1 MSAQTVKEIRAK
13 FTADLSDY
21 RKKVQEAGRVSQS
34 FQDEITRI
42 QQTMRTTRNVTDTEM
57 KKVSS
62 ALSAAGKRAEQ
73 LGRQTKSLLSDES
86 ELTRAVEEQEGALD
100 RMEGEYTDLQG
111 TAGRLSDIF
120 DQVQAATK
128 GLDLSTPLQAQIS
141 AAEADIDRYAGE
153 IERLQQ
159 LMEQSKAGHNSMLQ
173 MDDGSIVTLQEA
185 NQRLQEMIS
194 LSDQAAARY
203 ERLSQAAQAVGAD
216 NMQYASTAGLK
227 QLQTEIGN
235 ANSKMESLGVKAGQT
250 SSRLLTYQ
258 QRLDEVRSR
267 QQQTATATDSLGQQI
282 RKLGAQASGSGL
294 SGFSSVLS
302 GLGDRVRNLGSIALD
317 AAKSGLANLWDKI
330 KSIGSSSKSSR
341 SGLEG
346 MVKSIRN
353 IGVVSLGLNVAK
365 SLFGQLRSIV
375 SSYVSENEALS
386 DTVTQLKNGL
396 GNALAP
402 AINLV
407 INAVSKLL
415 PYIISISD
423 AIASLIT
430 NLFGTG
436 WTTVSTGASSASDAV
451 DSVTDST
458 NAATAAQEEYNRT
471 VAGFDQITKLDDNSS
486 SGSSGG
492 SGGGA
497 TTSTTDSTSGI
508 AAAALSWLDDL
519 TAALSDMWDVCK
531 DAWDNVGSVVME
543 SAQAAW
549 DAVKSVVLDVGSTI
563 YDVWTDGT
571 GQTYV
576 ESLLLWFGSLLDIV
590 ASLAGTFDEAW
601 NHAGQG
607 ESVISSLLTAATNVN
622 NMLTSIGT
630 AFANVWNNGT
640 GTEVWSNLLNIITDV
655 NNIVGNLASSFT
667 KAWNEGERGE
677 GIIQALIDPINTV
690 LGYIQKATS
699 ATAEWADNLDFG
711 PLLTAIKGVLS
722 AIDPII
728 DTIGDVLETIWENV
742 ILPLGSWLTEVGLPD
757 LLAGVQGFLET
768 ISEDLTM
775 LWDYVILPLF
785 TWLEDIGVFQAVYDV
800 FMDLWDA
807 VGGFFTGIFD
817 SAQTL
822 YKVFE
827 TISAFIQTLSSVSL
841 WDILTGSD
849 AWDEAWSSF
858 ELEVSAIWAD
868 DDETSEVVD
877 TVTGGDQS
885 IDVSVNSKMGSVWSS
900 SAYGMLME
908 TEDKSL
914 MVTANS
920 KMGSQWSSSAYKAA
934 TASDIIATTTEN
946 IKMGSTWS
954 SSAYKAATATNKS
967 ATTTEN
973 IKKGSTW
980 SSEAYGVL
988 SSATAKTVTIS
999 ATIGKKLTLKQ
1010 LVDTSKTLQ
1019 LKIAA
1024 NGSTITGATMSVAA
1038 RGGIVS
1044 AATLFGGNLLAG
1056 EAGAEAIVPLEN
1068 HTEWLDMVAD
1078 RLKESTQSGGNGQPV
1093 QIIVYVGGDRLV
1105 DKVVDGVNA
1114 ITTRTGNCPIYV

>member
-1 MSAQTVKEIRAK
+1 MSAQTITEIRAK

-34 FQDEITRI
+34 FQDEISQI
-42 QQTMRTTRNVTDTEM
+42 QQTMKSTRSVTDAEM

-86 ELTRAVEEQEGALD
+86 ELTRAVEEQRGALD
-100 RMEGEYTDLQG
+100 RMEGEYSTLQG
-111 TAGRLSDIF
+111 TVDRLGGVF
-120 DQVQAATK
+120 DQVKEATK
-128 GLDLSTPLQAQIS
+128 GIDLSTSLQEQIDQAS
-141 AAEADIDRYAGE
+141 GDIDRYAGE

-159 LMEQSKAGHNSMLQ
+159 LMDQSRAGHNSMLQ
-173 MDDGSIVTLQEA
+173 MDDGSIVTLQQA

-203 ERLSQAAQAVGAD
+203 DRLSQAAAAVGAD
-216 NMQYASTAGLK
+216 NLQYASNAGLK
-227 QLQTEIGN
+227 QLQTEIGA
-235 ANSKMESLGVKAGQT
+235 ANSKLESLGVKAGQT

-267 QQQTATATDSLGQQI
+267 QQQTAAATDSLGQEISQ
-282 RKLGAQASGSGL
+282 LGTQASGGGL

-302 GLGDRVRNLGSIALD
+302 GLGEQVKSLGSAALG
-317 AAKSGLANLWDKI
+317 AAKSGLTSLWDKI
-330 KSIGSSSKSSR
+330 RSIGSSSRSSR
-341 SGLEG
+341 SGLES

-375 SSYVSENEALS
+375 SSYVNENEALS
-386 DTVTQLKNGL
+386 NTVTQLKNGL

-415 PYIISISD
+415 PYIISITD

-458 NAATAAQEEYNRT
+458 NAATAAKEAYNRT

-486 SGSSGG
+486 SSGG
-492 SGGGA
+492 SGGSGA
-497 TTSTTDSTSGI
+497 NTSTTDSTSGI

-531 DAWDNVGSVVME
+531 AAWDNVGAGVME
-543 SAQAAW
+543 SAQTAW
-549 DAVKSVVLDVGSTI
+549 NTVKSVVLDVGSTI

-607 ESVISSLLTAATNVN
+607 EGVISSLLTAATKVN

-630 AFANVWNNGT
+630 AFANVWSNGT

-655 NNIVGNLASSFT
+655 NNTVGNLASSFT
-667 KAWNEGERGE
+667 KAWNEGSRGE

-699 ATAEWADNLDFG
+699 ATAKWADNLDFG
-711 PLLTAIKGVLS
+711 PLLDAVKGALS
-722 AIDPII
+722 AIDPIV

-742 ILPLGSWLTEVGLPD
+742 ILPLGSWLVEVGLPD
-757 LLAGVQGFLET
+757 LLSGVQSALEM
-768 ISEDLTM
+768 ISSGLTT

-800 FMDLWDA
+800 FMGIWDA
-807 VGGFFTGIFD
+807 VGGIFTGLTEAYQFVTKII
-817 SAQTL
+817 QM
-822 YKVFE
+822 V
-827 TISAFIQTLSSVSL
+827 SAFIQTISSVSL

-858 ELEVSAIWAD
+858 EVEVSAIWAD
-868 DDETSEVVD
+868 DDSEEIAD
-877 TVTGGDQS
+877 TVTGGPYNVQANVGAVEAGWSDPEAYEIASSAGETKKTVTVTAGAKKGS
-885 IDVSVNSKMGSVWSS
+885 IDS
-900 SAYGMLME
+900 
-908 TEDKSL
+908 
-914 MVTANS
+914 
-920 KMGSQWSSSAYKAA
+920 
-934 TASDIIATTTEN
+934 TASSVLNAASKTVTTT
-946 IKMGSTWS
+946 
-954 SSAYKAATATNKS
+954 ATV
-967 ATTTEN
+967 
-973 IKKGSTW
+973 KKGSTWIAEGYKALTAASKSVTTSMNVKKGSSW

-1010 LVDTSKTLQ
+1010 LVDTSKTLS

-1044 AATLFGGNLLAG
+1044 AATLLGGNLLAG

-1078 RLKESTQSGGNGQPV
+1078 RLKESTQNSGSGQPV
-1093 QIIVYVGGDRLV
+1093 QIVVYVGGDKLV
-1105 DKVVDGVNA
+1105 SQVVDGVNA